1 MKLIGLALAV
11 TALLVPTQAS
21 AMLELDVGF
30 EPTEVCPGDSFQF
43 FFALENVG
51 EQEEMVEVCMTLSW
65 EGHEFGPIC
74 AEFPLAAG
82 EGFMREF
89 EMMVPPPVP
98 PGTLTIYVTATD
110 SEGTVEDTAELTI
123 LECRGAAMAMSAK
136 PLIRA
141 FQKELRQQGF
151 E

>member
-1 MKLIGLALAV
+1 MKLFGLALAV
-11 TALLVPTQAS
+11 AALLVPTQAS
-21 AMLELDVGF
+21 AMLEVDIGF
-30 EPTEVCPGDSFQF
+30 EPDEVCPGDEVRF

-51 EQEEMVEVCMTLSW
+51 EQEEMVELCMTLSW
-65 EGHEFGPIC
+65 EGNEFGPIC

-82 EGFMREF
+82 EGFMEEF

-98 PGTLTIYVTATD
+98 PGTLTVLVTATD
-110 SEGTVEDTAELTI
+110 SDGTVEDTAELTI

-136 PLIRA
+136 PLI
-141 FQKELRQQGF
+141 QKFKNELRQHGF